1 MDKKV
6 TAIVAY
12 AAILAGWFGILDGLG
27 RLGMFIPLIIWL
39 IVYSVGDKNG
49 AKIHLNQSLIIIV
62 LGLVCGLVCW
72 VLGLI
77 PISIIALLTKVI
89 SIIVNV
95 ITLVFSIWG
104 IYLTVKG
111 KDTKFP
117 VIGDIVILK

>member
-12 AAILAGWFGILDGLG
+12 AAILAGWLGILPGLG
-27 RLGMFIPLIIWL
+27 KLGMFVPLIIW
-39 IVYSVGDKNG
+39 IVVYAVGDKDG
-49 AKIHLNQSLIIIV
+49 AKVHMNQSLVIIV

-77 PISIIALLTKVI
+77 PVIEVLAKVI
-89 SIIVNV
+89 GVVVNV

-104 IYLTVKG
+104 IYLAVKE

-117 VIGDIVILK
+117 IIGDITILK

>member
-72 VLGLI
+72 VLGLL
-77 PISIIALLTKVI
+77 PILDLVAKVI
-89 SIIVNV
+89 GIIVNV

-104 IYLTVKG
+104 IYLAVKG